1 MLSVHRHCHSWNV
14 RANELRE
21 GRWVQGPAEFE
32 PANLGTPVSPSPPPP
47 PRGEQRSS
55 ASTLRGILNSSAPSC
70 APNKLPHCGREAFG
84 FGDSREKKGSG
95 ITNGE
100 INVHV
105 ALHGAAELAADCR
118 EERRPELLTPADPNP
133 P

>member
-1 MLSVHRHCHSWNV
+1 MHQTSCHIV
-14 RANELRE
+14 A
-21 GRWVQGPAEFE
+21 G
-32 PANLGTPVSPSPPPP
+32 
-47 PRGEQRSS
+47 
-55 ASTLRGILNSSAPSC
+55 
-70 APNKLPHCGREAFG
+70 KLL
-84 FGDSREKKGSG
+84 DSETAVEKKGSG